1 MSWFNNTNMD
11 IIETAYSKYGEKR
24 CRLKYTRT
32 AYNRAAK
39 TYPIPKPTKSVVV
52 EFLKWKSD
60 HFRKKKPGR
69 RITERLRYR
78 NKRMRHISIPANTPI
93 INIHVTHSSI
103 RDTLYDRSFFCFIAI
118 HCRHKLPKADLSY
131 YDRIKRH
138 GRLYFRLPLCKDLS
152 ITPSQRKTMQL
163 THNKLLYI
171 QLNAIPSF
179 RN

>member
-1 MSWFNNTNMD
+1 MPMNLLSVFSSLREFQIPFLMSWFNNTNMD
-11 IIETAYSKYGEKR
+11 IIETAYSKYGEKI

-69 RITERLRYR
+69 RIAERLRYR

-93 INIHVTHSSI
+93 TNIHVTHSNI
-103 RDTLYDRSFFCFIAI
+103 RDTLYDRSFFCLIAI
-118 HCRHKLPKADLSY
+118 HCRHNH
-131 YDRIKRH
+131 KRT
-138 GRLYFRLPLCKDLS
+138 GLVKCKD
-152 ITPSQRKTMQL
+152 K
-163 THNKLLYI
+163 
-171 QLNAIPSF
+171 SF
-179 RN
+179 LANDNN